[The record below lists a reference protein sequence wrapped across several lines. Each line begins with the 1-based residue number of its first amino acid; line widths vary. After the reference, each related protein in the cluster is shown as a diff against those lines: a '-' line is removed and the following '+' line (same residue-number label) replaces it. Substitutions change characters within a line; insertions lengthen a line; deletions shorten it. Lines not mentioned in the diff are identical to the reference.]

1 MQAFELTPL
10 MLEIIDLVESGQ
22 IGDELDARVAM
33 LVSEGPAAI
42 NNWIYGIK
50 ELEGQ
55 VNTLK
60 DRIDNLTERKR
71 KKQESIERMR
81 DILQSVL
88 VTCFNGKVKTDEY
101 SAGVSDRKKLEIRL
115 KEGRS
120 FKELPT
126 MFFKTEYKLELK
138 AIKDAAKDGITHEA
152 LDYIE
157 TNEPTL
163 TIR

>member
-22 IGDELDARVAM
+22 IGDELDAKVA
-33 LVSEGPAAI
+33 LLTSEGPTAI

-60 DRIDNLTERKR
+60 DRIDALTERKR

-81 DILQSVL
+81 DILQNVL

-101 SAGVSDRKKLEIRL
+101 SAGVSDRKKLTIQI

-120 FKELPT
+120 FNELPSN
-126 MFFKTEYKLELK
+126 FYKTEYKLNLTT
-138 AIKDAAKDGITHEA
+138 IKDAAKDGILSDALEYVETSEA
-152 LDYIE
+152 
-157 TNEPTL
+157 TL

>member
-22 IGDELDARVAM
+22 IGDELDAKVAL
-33 LVSEGPAAI
+33 LVAEGPAAI

-60 DRIDNLTERKR
+60 DRIDTLVERKR

-101 SAGVSDRKKLEIRL
+101 SATISDRKKLEIRL

-126 MFFKTEYKLELK
+126 MFFKTEYKLDLK

>member
-22 IGDELDARVAM
+22 IGDELDAKVAL
-33 LVSEGPAAI
+33 LVAEGPSAI

-60 DRIDNLTERKR
+60 DRIDTLVERKR

-101 SAGVSDRKKLEIRL
+101 SATVSGRKKVMIQM

-120 FKELPT
+120 FNELPT
-126 MFFKTEYKLELK
+126 MFFKTEYKLDLK

>member
-22 IGDELDARVAM
+22 IGDELDAKVAL

-60 DRIDNLTERKR
+60 DRIDALTERKR

-81 DILQSVL
+81 EILQHVIT
-88 VTCFNGKVKTDEY
+88 TCFSGKVKTDEY
-101 SAGVSDRKKLEIRL
+101 SATVSDRKKVTIQI

-126 MFFKTEYKLELK
+126 MFFRTEYKLDLVK
-138 AIKDAAKDGITHEA
+138 IKDAARDGITHEA

>member
-1 MQAFELTPL
+1 MRAFEITPL
-10 MLEIIDLVESGQ
+10 MQEITDLIESGQ
-22 IGDELDARVAM
+22 LGEELEAKVA
-33 LVSEGPAAI
+33 LLTSEGPTAL
-42 NNWIYGIK
+42 NDWIYSIK

-55 VNTLK
+55 VETLK
-60 DRIDNLTERKR
+60 DRIDTLTERKR

-101 SAGVSDRKKLEIRL
+101 SAGVSERKKLEIQL

-126 MFFKTEYKLELK
+126 MFFKAEYKLDLK
-138 AIKDAAKDGITHEA
+138 AIKDAAKDGIFHAA

>member
-22 IGDELDARVAM
+22 IGDELDAKVAM

-55 VNTLK
+55 VNALK
-60 DRIDNLTERKR
+60 DRIDTLVERKR

-101 SAGVSDRKKLEIRL
+101 SATVSDRKKVMVQM

-120 FKELPT
+120 FNELPT
-126 MFFKTEYKLELK
+126 MFFKTEYKLDLK

-152 LDYIE
+152 LDYLE

>member
-22 IGDELDARVAM
+22 IGDELDAKVAL
-33 LVSEGPAAI
+33 LVAEGPAAI

-60 DRIDNLTERKR
+60 DRIDTLVERKR

-101 SAGVSDRKKLEIRL
+101 SATVSARKKVMIQM

-126 MFFKTEYKLELK
+126 MFFKTEYKLDLK